1 MPKRAIFG
9 LVLGQK
15 TKKIFNIK
23 IKVKESYVDVAILE
37 LLFYKKKILWLV
49 FLYICGI
56 I

>member
-1 MPKRAIFG
+1 MAFFG

-15 TKKIFNIK
+15 TEKIVN
-23 IKVKESYVDVAILE
+23 IKVKESYEGYAILE
-37 LLFYKKKILWLV
+37 LLFYKKKILWMV